1 MPRLDHAGSCWKLAQ
16 CAASCSNTPM
26 HQSSFTS
33 STKWR
38 QQFVLDL
45 PPSRPGCIWLHAC
58 SVGEVS
64 SVAPLIRA
72 LLLLGHNIH
81 LTVVTATGFSH
92 AHRLLADHMPHP
104 VSDPISTPSVSVAF
118 LPWDLPTAMSRM
130 IKHLQPALLL
140 LAETEFWPGMLSA
153 CRRMNI
159 PVIGINTRISDRSFP
174 RYLASRWL
182 WRRWLAPVHLF
193 LAQSNVDRDR
203 LIALGIPADHIKATG
218 NLKYAINAPDVDT
231 TNLRQQLDSSGT
243 RPILLIASTHE
254 GEDASLL
261 KMWPS
266 WHAACPQLLMVMV
279 PRHPQR
285 FDQVA
290 ELIHQHGLKCARWS
304 ESKSRLESEAKLE
317 SNKRYDN
324 DVILIDTMGLLGD
337 LYSIADV
344 AILAGS
350 LQNIGGHNPLEA
362 AICGRGVVTG
372 PHIQNFREIM
382 HEMQQHEAA
391 IVCQDDDELEAA
403 ITRLLKQP
411 DELKQLNANAALF
424 IEDRSHVLERML
436 AAIEPWLA
444 DTSNR

>member
-1 MPRLDHAGSCWKLAQ
+1 
-16 CAASCSNTPM
+16 M

-38 QQFVLDL
+38 QQFGLDL

-72 LLLLGHNIH
+72 LLMQGHNIH

-92 AHRLLADHMPHP
+92 AQRLLADHIPNP
-104 VSDPISTPSVSVAF
+104 VSSAPISSPAIAVAF

-130 IKHLQPALLL
+130 IKQLQPALLL

-193 LAQSNVDRDR
+193 LAQSDVDRDR

-231 TNLRQQLDSSGT
+231 TSLRQQLDGSGT

-266 WHAACPQLLMVMV
+266 WHAACPQLLMVLV

-290 ELIHQHGLKCARWS
+290 ELIHQHGLTCSRWS
-304 ESKSRLESEAKLE
+304 MSDID
-317 SNKRYDN
+317 NNNN
-324 DVILIDTMGLLGD
+324 DVILIDAMGLLGD

-436 AAIEPWLA
+436 TAIEPWLP
-444 DTSNR
+444 DLSNT